1 MRNIVLT
8 LLIVLAAIFTLQNMH
23 SVDLTFI
30 IWSTKTVVAFAI
42 ILALVLGMIIGAL
55 LALPAVMR
63 SKRATKQS
71 KQHAA
76 ELENTLMRHK
86 SNTVPED
93 SRSEMPRF

>member
-30 IWSTKTVVAFAI
+30 VWTTKTVVALAI
-42 ILALVLGMIIGAL
+42 MLALVFGMLIGAL
-55 LALPAVMR
+55 LVLPTVIR

-76 ELENTLMRHK
+76 ELENTLTQHK
-86 SNTVPED
+86 SNAAPED